1 MKRVPR
7 VRKNIRAPG
16 KIPSNK
22 HKLFWHGI
30 RRENWQE
37 PRSGVVMHKM
47 KYQFAELSR
56 TEREYLE
63 MVLLEEMDMQTWFS
77 VVYTDLIDG
86 EVLVTLQ

>member
-1 MKRVPR
+1 M
-7 VRKNIRAPG
+7 
-16 KIPSNK
+16 
-22 HKLFWHGI
+22 
-30 RRENWQE
+30 
-37 PRSGVVMHKM
+37 SGVVMHKM